1 MSLPALPQNV
11 VMLTINVPNLPPAPA
26 TKLDLTPTGF
36 EFHSKTGDKAKGIP
50 DKEWAFKLD
59 FFAEVVPEESKIS
72 QTSKSLYLVLR
83 KKEQKEEYWP
93 RLSKDKIRLH
103 NVKTDFDK
111 WRDEDEQDELED
123 LGDGGMGGMGGMPGM
138 PGGAGGFDPSMLGG
152 MGGGAGGAGGFDP
165 SMLQG
170 LGGGAGGAGG
180 MDIQSMLANMGG
192 GAGGGMPDFGGE
204 DDEGDDDEGDAAEE
218 AATSEG
224 AKVEEAK

>member
-1 MSLPALPQNV
+1 MSASTPEILWAQRSSETEDEKNV

-26 TKLDLTPTGF
+26 TKLDLTPNGF
-36 EFHSKTGDKAKGIP
+36 DFHSKTGDKEKGIP

-83 KKEQKEEYWP
+83 KKEKKEEYWP

-111 WRDEDEQDELED
+111 WRDEDEQDEFED
-123 LGDGGMGGMGGMPGM
+123 LGDGGMGGMGGMPPGM
-138 PGGAGGFDPSMLGG
+138 GG
-152 MGGGAGGAGGFDP
+152 MGGMGGGAGGFDP

-170 LGGGAGGAGG
+170 LGGGGGAGG
-180 MDIQSMLANMGG
+180 MGGMDLQSMLANMGG
-192 GAGGGMPDFGGE
+192 GAGGMPDFGAE
-204 DDEGDDDEGDAAEE
+204 DDGDDDEADEAEAPE
-218 AATSEG
+218 A
-224 AKVEEAK
+224 AKVEETK